1 MLQRREDA
9 CVMAALSAFSKLG
22 RAAQYFREAHRVPL
36 NPALA
41 AGCCG
46 KAQPMLATSAQ
57 FKRSNVLGFQWCQR
71 HVLFPLVKF

>member
-1 MLQRREDA
+1 MLVSWRPCQPSPSW
-9 CVMAALSAFSKLG
+9 VG
-22 RAAQYFREAHRVPL
+22 AAQYFREAHRVPL

-46 KAQPMLATSAQ
+46 KAQPILATSAQ